1 MDDDADVRDGLVA
14 VLERWGH
21 TVLAG
26 ADDAAVLKRW
36 RARGRPLVQAI
47 VSDLRLRGTLT
58 GVQAVAALRQA
69 WAAAPHEVPALV
81 ITGDVL
87 PERLR
92 LLRDSGLP
100 WLPKPV
106 MPMRLRSW
114 LAAQRDG

>member
-1 MDDDADVRDGLVA
+1 MTELIAPFQEGFAAWRRVA
-14 VLERWGH
+14 PV
-21 TVLAG
+21 VI
-26 ADDAAVLKRW
+26 AAVQ
-36 RARGRPLVQAI
+36 GHAI
-47 VSDLRLRGTLT
+47 GAGFQLALAADLRLRGTLT